1 MTPLTE
7 DMIAFNQAD
16 VKQVALSV
24 PDQAKAFTVSN
35 NDDYTAGESLLAT
48 CKQIEN
54 EIHATFDP
62 IVDKAHQAHKEAVA
76 QRKKYLDPIEDG
88 RRILKGK
95 MIAYQS
101 EQERKQRE
109 EQARLEAEARKR
121 AEDEALALAA
131 QAEAEG
137 DKETAEAIIA
147 EPVQVAPVVVP
158 RTAPAA
164 SRLSAGRS
172 VWSAEVVSLMALV
185 KAVAEGKQ
193 PITLIQANE
202 TALNGMARSLK
213 SAMNI
218 QGVRA
223 VERKV

>member
-1 MTPLTE
+1 MTPTTVME
-7 DMIAFNQAD
+7 RNEIEE
-16 VKQVALSV
+16 KALSV
-24 PDQAKAFTVSN
+24 PDQAKALTVTTN
-35 NDDYTAGESLLAT
+35 EQYAEGEALLML
-48 CKQIEN
+48 CKVLET
-54 EIHATFDP
+54 EVHETFDG
-62 IVDKAHQAHKEAVA
+62 IVEKAHQAHKEAVA

-147 EPVQVAPVVVP
+147 EPVQVAPVV
-158 RTAPAA
+158 APKIAPQA

-185 KAVAEGKQ
+185 KAIADGKQ
-193 PITLIQANE
+193 PITLIEPNM

-213 SAMNI
+213 GSMVI
-218 QGVRA
+218 PGCRA
-223 VERKV
+223 IEKKV